1 MKYKNIIGTV
11 SEELSLPEELVSKVY
26 KAYWRFIRDT
36 IEQLPLKRNLS
47 QEEFNSL
54 RTNINIPSLGKLSCT
69 YNRYVG
75 VKNRFNTIKQLR
87 DRNEN

>member
-1 MKYKNIIGTV
+1 MKYKDIIGTV
-11 SEELSLPEELVSKVY
+11 SEELGLPEELVNNTY
-26 KAYWRFIRDT
+26 KAYWRFIRST
-36 IEQLPLKRNLS
+36 IEQLPLKNSLS

-75 VKNRFNTIKQLR
+75 IKNRFNTIKQLR
-87 DRNEN
+87 NK

>member
-1 MKYKNIIGTV
+1 MKYKDIIGTV
-11 SEELSLPEELVSKVY
+11 SEELGLPEELVNNTY
-26 KAYWRFIRDT
+26 KAYWRFIRST
-36 IEQLPLKRNLS
+36 IEQLPLKNSLS

-75 VKNRFNTIKQLR
+75 IKNRFNTIKQLR
-87 DRNEN
+87 NKQ